1 MCEERYLTFY
11 LVEQV
16 NLALLLPHVNELV
29 VDAPLGLQV
38 PAGEYLF
45 PILLLGWVPR
55 DTMHMENARIAGIVG
70 VPKCC

>member
-29 VDAPLGLQV
+29 SGCPFRAAG